1 MSAEFKA
8 YIVVSPLPI
17 VIEDDS
23 GSTSY
28 NPGDIFEALD
38 NNVSVVRHLALNKIV
53 ETTGVPFTGGIFVSQ
68 GDPGPIGPT
77 GPIGVSGET
86 NTSSN
91 AGGTVGLALP
101 KVGFDLPFKGLTA
114 GSGIILTPTP
124 NTVVITSGGETNTS
138 SNAGGTVG
146 LALPKVGADLPLKGL
161 TAGANITLTPSAT
174 DITIDAAAT
183 GEANTTS
190 NAGGTEG
197 LALAKVGADLPLKG
211 LSAGANITLT
221 PSATDVLIVA
231 TVPTVPAP
239 EDENNVLA
247 NQVFS

>member
-77 GPIGVSGET
+77 GPIGVS
-86 NTSSN
+86 
-91 AGGTVGLALP
+91 
-101 KVGFDLPFKGLTA
+101 
-114 GSGIILTPTP
+114 
-124 NTVVITSGGETNTS
+124 GETNTS